1 MLLMLPAETSL
12 LLLRVARAW
21 ALPGLGLLV
30 LPDGPAP
37 PLTAY
42 DLHTALAVAI
52 HLPDGRHQPGH
63 ATVEEV
69 SRPDD
74 GASGP
79 TRGLLLDLQ
88 SVRELPIGTT
98 IWLAPASPAAA

>member
-1 MLLMLPAETSL
+1 MLTAATETPL
-12 LLLRVARAW
+12 LLLRVAAAW
-21 ALPGLGLLV
+21 PLPGLGLLV
-30 LPDGPAP
+30 LPDGPTTH
-37 PLTAY
+37 LLAY
-42 DLHTALAVAI
+42 DLHTALAVAA
-52 HLPDGRHQPGH
+52 HLPEGRHQPAH

-88 SVRELPIGTT
+88 GICELPIGTT